1 LSMKKTITITAA
13 PGSWQRTLY
22 ILFFAQL
29 MVAVG
34 FSSIFPF
41 LPLYVGQLGST
52 SGLGV
57 EILSGLVYSAQSFTM
72 MLASPF
78 WGALADRYG
87 RKLMVGRSM
96 FGGAII
102 LLVMA
107 FVTSAEQ
114 LVALRAIQ
122 GLVTGTI
129 AAANAL
135 LASVTP
141 RQRTGYAMGILQ
153 VGFGTGLAFGPL
165 IGGAVADLY
174 GYHTV
179 FYLTAAMLA
188 LAGVMVAIGVQE
200 KFDPRQEKERRKS
213 GLLGEWGGMLS
224 IPGVWITFLMR
235 FSTSLGRMMIMPI
248 IPLFIQ
254 SLLVDLSRLNTL
266 TGLVLGIASGATT
279 VSAVFLGRL
288 GDRVG
293 YRKVLVVC
301 TGLLGGVYALQGFV
315 TAWWQ
320 LLVLQALVGVAMGG
334 VIPLISALLA
344 NYVRAGGEGSVF
356 GMDNSI
362 NAAGRAAAPLLGA
375 AVATSWG
382 YPAAF
387 LATGVIFVAASLLAA
402 WRLPP
407 SRLQTGVPGLA
418 VKEQPEEEL

>member
-1 LSMKKTITITAA
+1 MKKTISIAA
-13 PGSWQRTLY
+13 EPGSWQRTLY

-78 WGALADRYG
+78 WGALSDRYG

-102 LLVMA
+102 LLMMA
-107 FVTSAEQ
+107 FVASAEQ

-141 RQRTGYAMGILQ
+141 RQRTGYAMGMLQ

-174 GYHTV
+174 GYNTV
-179 FYLTAAMLA
+179 FYLTSAMLT
-188 LAGVMVAIGVQE
+188 LAGVMVAFGVKE
-200 KFDPRQEKERRKS
+200 KFDPSHRKERRKS
-213 GLLGEWGGMLS
+213 SLFSEWQNLLA
-224 IPGVWITFLMR
+224 IPGVTITFLMR

-254 SLLVDLSRLNTL
+254 TLLVDLSRLNTL
-266 TGLVLGIASGATT
+266 TGLVMGIASGATT

-288 GDRVG
+288 GDRIG
-293 YRKVLVVC
+293 YRKVLVAC

-315 TAWWQ
+315 TDWWQ
-320 LLVLQALVGVAMGG
+320 LLLLQAVVGVAMGG

-344 NYVRAGGEGSVF
+344 NYARVGGEGSVF

-362 NAAGRAAAPLLGA
+362 NAAGRSVAPLLGA

-382 YPAAF
+382 YPAVF
-387 LATGVIFVAASLLAA
+387 LGTAVIFLTASLLAA
-402 WRLPP
+402 RRLPP
-407 SRLQTGVPGLA
+407 SRLTTEAPLVLVKGGL
-418 VKEQPEEEL
+418 KEEL

>member
-1 LSMKKTITITAA
+1 MKKTITIPAA
-13 PGSWQRTLY
+13 PGSWQRTLF

-41 LPLYVGQLGST
+41 LPLYVEHLGST

-72 MLASPF
+72 MLASPI
-78 WGALADRYG
+78 WGAVADRYG

-102 LLVMA
+102 LLIMA

-122 GLVTGTI
+122 GLVTGTV

-141 RQRTGYAMGILQ
+141 RQRTGYAMGMLQ
-153 VGFGTGLAFGPL
+153 VGFGSGLAFGPL

-174 GYHTV
+174 GYNTV
-179 FYLTAAMLA
+179 FYLTSAMLA
-188 LAGVMVAIGVQE
+188 LAGVMVAFGVHE
-200 KFDPRQEKERRKS
+200 KFDSSQGKERRKS
-213 GLLGEWGGMLS
+213 SLLSEWRGMLS
-224 IPGVWITFLMR
+224 IPGVGITYLMR
-235 FSTSLGRMMIMPI
+235 FSTSLGRMMIIPI

-266 TGLVLGIASGATT
+266 TGLVQGIASGATT
-279 VSAVFLGRL
+279 ISAVFLGRL

-293 YRKVLVVC
+293 YRKVLVAC
-301 TGLLGGVYALQGFV
+301 TFLLGGIYSLQGFV
-315 TAWWQ
+315 MDWRQ
-320 LLVLQALVGVAMGG
+320 LLFLQALVGVSMGG

-344 NYVRAGGEGSVF
+344 NYGKAGGEGSVF

-362 NAAGRAAAPLLGA
+362 NAAGRAAAPMLGA
-375 AVATSWG
+375 AISTAWG
-382 YPAAF
+382 YPATF
-387 LATGVIFVAASLLAA
+387 LATGAVFLTASLLAA

-407 SRLQTGVPGLA
+407 SRP
-418 VKEQPEEEL
+418 VKESPRSVVTEKLKEEL